1 MQFGGIP
8 LEAVVRA
15 TAVDR
20 FAVCTYIEEE
30 IVRILTRKFAWEL
43 NRIVADLSFYW
54 ADAIHVELQ
63 GTITGPCRDPN
74 DEAIL
79 ECAIRAGAAY
89 LVTGDDDLLTIAHT
103 ETSALSVPVSISR
116 TRRDQRVDRHQQ
128 RYDIHAT
135 P

>member
-30 IVRILTRKFAWEL
+30 IVRILTRKFGWEL

-63 GTITGPCRDPN
+63 GTITGVSVIPTTRPF
-74 DEAIL
+74 L
-79 ECAIRAGAAY
+79 SVR
-89 LVTGDDDLLTIAHT
+89 
-103 ETSALSVPVSISR
+103 SVPVR
-116 TRRDQRVDRHQQ
+116 LTW
-128 RYDIHAT
+128 
-135 P
+135 